1 MPSEK
6 PATPAAALAPQTAL
20 KHWLKQWSD
29 RTEFVQ
35 VTITRMEV
43 GYELRHS
50 VDIDR
55 PESTLRLVGLI
66 ELRELAQFTR
76 SGAFRP
82 NKLSPNLCAG
92 WRCRAKSD
100 RELEDALRLLY
111 PGGLAD
117 WYAEFRGL
125 KAKSFREYLARQTGM
140 YRVAQQL
147 TDTQAADAVRGNCD
161 ANSCRRRRIWEVPQ
175 LPPDDQLR
183 TSIVPCFEPCGTMM
197 EMARRVVKSE
207 QRPKIALE
215 LTADELETAI
225 VAAESAIAHPHE
237 EVREGD
243 LAAAGNVRRLRL
255 LLQRLQGAARPA
267 DGTASRE

>member
-1 MPSEK
+1 MPSEGTTTPE
-6 PATPAAALAPQTAL
+6 PASQPAL
-20 KHWLKQWSD
+20 KVWLEQWFD

-35 VTITRMEV
+35 VTITRMDA
-43 GYELRHS
+43 GYELRHT
-50 VDIDR
+50 VDVDR
-55 PESTLRLVGLI
+55 PESTLRPVSVP
-66 ELRELAQFTR
+66 ELRTVAQFTR

-92 WRCRAKSD
+92 WRCHAKSD

-125 KAKSFREYLARQTGM
+125 KAKSFREYLGRQTGM

-147 TDTQAADAVRGNCD
+147 TDAQAAYAVRGNCD
-161 ANSCRRRRIWEVPQ
+161 ANSCRRRRMWEVPQ
-175 LPPDDQLR
+175 LPPDDRLR
-183 TSIVPCFEPCGTMM
+183 TSLVPCFEPCGTMM

-207 QRPKIALE
+207 QAPKIALE

-225 VAAESAIAHPHE
+225 LAAERAMAHPDG

-255 LLQRLQGAARPA
+255 LLQRLQGAAKPA
-267 DGTASRE
+267 DGAASKE